1 MDTVNQVVRLHA
13 RARTGIGMEIS
24 LKDFIRS
31 GCFGS
36 ICLGTSRE
44 SVEQT
49 LGPPDDFSVKNLWR
63 NRKPKILK
71 YGGVELYFN
80 EDDERIEMFFID
92 VFDSTSALID
102 LWILN
107 NELLLSE
114 AEGELRNEKIKYKK
128 AEVPHLP
135 GDTYLIT
142 EADVY
147 LQFHQDE
154 GEAPKLCAISK
165 K

>member
-1 MDTVNQVVRLHA
+1 V
-13 RARTGIGMEIS
+13 IS

-31 GCFGS
+31 GSFGP
-36 ICLGTSRE
+36 ICLGASRE

-49 LGPPDDFSVKNLWR
+49 LGPSDDFSVQNLR
-63 NRKPKILK
+63 RTRKPKILK

-80 EDDERIEMFFID
+80 EDDDHVEMAFID
-92 VFDSTSALID
+92 DIDSRSAMID
-102 LWILN
+102 LWVLN

-114 AEGELRNEKIKYKK
+114 AEGEFRNEEIKYKK
-128 AEVPHLP
+128 AEAPHLP

-147 LQFHQDE
+147 LHFHQDE
-154 GEAPKLCAISK
+154 GDAPKLVAISK
-165 K
+165 KWNN